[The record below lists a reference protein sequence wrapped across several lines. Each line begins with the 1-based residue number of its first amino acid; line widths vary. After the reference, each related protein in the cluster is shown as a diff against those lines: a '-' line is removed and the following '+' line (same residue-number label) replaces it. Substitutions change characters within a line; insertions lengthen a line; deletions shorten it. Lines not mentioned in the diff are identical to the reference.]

1 MTPPASVAARLARI
15 IPWVDDNEWEDVHHW
30 LYAEDPNDRQ
40 RGVERVHAWMSRGRV
55 PHSVQATANMVEIAL
70 RQESDTLT
78 ESELRA
84 LYSLAV
90 IRFINGNVDSSQRR
104 HYAQSVSTLANELSI
119 PLWLVDLRH
128 QATHDT
134 LPALVVLMQA
144 RETILAWL
152 RDHYWLR
159 QRNVL
164 ADTRNE
170 LLDHLKVFRKARKD
184 ELRSSLSAAAMR
196 QRDAEPVSNAA
207 VARILNETLAGDATT
222 VVQVLIPALVAPG
235 ALVPTLERAR
245 ASFPGDLS
253 SKQFELWMPL
263 LTAVQ
268 TAHPCFYEELLF
280 ALTDRI
286 AQATRVV
293 DGDQQSGE
301 NGNTDAL
308 TPSYF
313 ASIHS
318 WIKYLLKTVEVD
330 GWWASQVTTPLPATS
345 WVESLLLAPS
355 IYSMSIVEILVRDH
369 FVPAAPI
376 RVLLDAWR
384 AANPRPTKSCKTPT
398 PPPLPSPQTL
408 HHDLHTLELRRAK
421 LTESRKRRQAVAL
434 APPGES
440 ISSTMPRTG
449 WRRVNSD
456 YSVYRTDG
464 VPIGLLPSG
473 QPSSLNWTPP
483 PPVPLLNVDHGSDAD
498 TASVVGHE
506 SRDEAGEHDAVM
518 GDEGE
523 VEIEVDVEGVED
535 DEQRS
540 DSHLAESDNELLY
553 VDGLGINGWNLD
565 WHREIHIL

>member
-1 MTPPASVAARLARI
+1 MAPPASAAARLARI
-15 IPWVDDNEWEDVHHW
+15 IPWVDDNEWDNVHQW
-30 LYAEDPNDRQ
+30 LYAHDPSDRQ
-40 RGVERVHAWMSRGRV
+40 RGVERVQAWMSRGRV
-55 PHSVQATANMVEIAL
+55 PHSIQATANMVEIAL
-70 RQESDTLT
+70 RHDAGALT

-196 QRDAEPVSNAA
+196 QRDSEPASSAA
-207 VARILNETLAGDATT
+207 VARIINETLAGDATT

-286 AQATRVV
+286 AQASRVLN
-293 DGDQQSGE
+293 GDQPSGE
-301 NGNTDAL
+301 NGDVDTW

-318 WIKYLLKTVEVD
+318 WIKYLLKIVEVD
-330 GWWASQVTTPLPATS
+330 GWWASQVTTSLPATV
-345 WVESLLLAPS
+345 WVELLLLKPS

-369 FVPAAPI
+369 FVPTAQI
-376 RVLLDAWR
+376 RPLLDAWR
-384 AANPRPTKSCKTPT
+384 AANPRPTKSRKTPT

-434 APPGES
+434 APPGKS
-440 ISSTMPRTG
+440 APSTTPRTG
-449 WRRVNSD
+449 WRRANSE
-456 YSVYRTDG
+456 YSVYRPDG

-473 QPSSLNWTPP
+473 QPSSLDWTPP
-483 PPVPLLNVDHGSDAD
+483 PPVPLLDLDHGSEADAD
-498 TASVVGHE
+498 GHE
-506 SRDEAGEHDAVM
+506 PQNEEDGENQGAPM
-518 GDEGE
+518 TGDDDE
-523 VEIEVDVEGVED
+523 VEVEVDVEGMEED
-535 DEQRS
+535 ARRS
-540 DSHLAESDNELLY
+540 ESRLTESDNELVD
-553 VDGLGINGWNLD
+553 VDGLDSSGPSLD
-565 WHREIHIL
+565 WHKEIHVL